1 MFHVQKNNGIYYMKI
16 LHISHRPRIVTNI
29 CLVELTSH
37 VCSIV
42 NGQFV
47 SSVLPETKDLYN
59 LTIESEGKYL
69 VQLYKFWWHHTK
81 L

>member
-37 VCSIV
+37 VCSVVI
-42 NGQFV
+42 GQFV
-47 SSVLPETKDLYN
+47 SVLSPSEGYD

-69 VQLYKFWWHHTK
+69 LQLFKFWWHHIK